1 MSKDNKISIFFNTE
15 KRELEFTVISELKNK
30 SESFI
35 IGDLLKDVN
44 NNYTTVLDN
53 DHLIAIIQKL
63 VGYNYAKQ
71 CF

>member
-63 VGYNYAKQ
+63 VGWL
-71 CF
+71 